1 MNVCFA
7 SLMLIMSE
15 LTYIHHE
22 KKKIPEGTRIVSKKT
37 ERCLKGALM
46 WYIQLSLFHFNFEL
60 LRTNL

>member
-1 MNVCFA
+1 MNVCFT

-22 KKKIPEGTRIVSKKT
+22 KKNFRGDQVVSKKT